1 MSGPEMV
8 PADLEQLWGV
18 IQQQSGEIFNLRQ
31 ELVGLRAEVN
41 ALRAETAG
49 LRAECG
55 ALQSDLTT
63 LQADYDDLAAAPIAP
78 AEPVR
83 PAPQPKI
90 ALPDKWDGSG
100 ARCDVL
106 LTNLSLLFEFQP
118 ARYPTERSRIALLIS
133 LLTGQAAEWAAA
145 VLKANG
151 IAAHSYTEFTN
162 QLRAAFQHPES
173 EVEVDSRLYHLR
185 QGERSVSKYTMDF
198 RTLAVQTTWSDAAL
212 RTAFYEGLS
221 NRLKDELAVRELPA
235 TLEGMIQLALRV
247 DQRMSNPTKRFSSL
261 STGSTLRHRH
271 LDQSFTHAVTA
282 PSPPPPTAP
291 EAHSSGAGEPMQIG
305 RTSLT
310 AAERAR
316 RYREGSPSC
325 NLPFASGKW
334 PDQVKR
340 GRSSS
345 GSAANQSYP
354 ANSRLLLQVSILM
367 GHQRI
372 VTTAFVDSG
381 AAGNFIDQAYAAQLG
396 IETEVLSQPLNITTI
411 DGRPL
416 NFSPVTRRTKEIH
429 LLIGNHSEKIHLLIT
444 KITSS
449 PIILGH
455 PWLIMHD
462 PFISWTTN
470 RIVHWGATC
479 QELCLQAKAG
489 TCSGESEVP
498 DVKLDGI
505 PVSYRDLAEVFSKKQ
520 AARLPPHRPYD
531 LAIDLVPG
539 AVPPRGHLYSL
550 SAAEHQAMEEYVAEG
565 LWAGTIRPS
574 SSPAAAGFFFVKK
587 KDGGL
592 RPCVDYRGLNQITI
606 KNRHPLPL
614 TNTALDALSG
624 ARFFTKL
631 DLRSAY
637 NLVRIREGDEW
648 KTAFITPTGHYET
661 LVMPFG
667 LCNSP
672 SVFQQFINDVLRDML
687 GRWCYAYLDD
697 ILVYSKT
704 LEEHTQHVRAV
715 LRRLLAHQ
723 LYCKLEKCAFHQ
735 HTTTFLGFVISS
747 QGVAMDPQ
755 KMEAVRSWPLPTSLK
770 QLQRFLGFANFYR
783 RFIQGFSA
791 TAAPLTAL
799 TKPSRGDFQLTP
811 EAIQA
816 FKKLCHLFTTAPV
829 LIHPNPAKPF
839 VVEVDASDV
848 GVGAVLSQRGPDEK
862 LHPCSF
868 FSRKFNP
875 TQQRY
880 GVGDREL
887 LAIKWALEEWRHWLQ
902 GGSDLFTVWTDHQ
915 NLTVIRQT
923 KQLNP
928 RQARWA
934 LFFEHF
940 HFHLSYRPGSKN
952 TKADAI
958 SRQHQRDT
966 ISSEPAP
973 VLPPHIILAPLQWG
987 LEERV
992 RQSHGLE
999 PPPPETPAG
1008 QLFVP
1013 DHLRGEVLQWGHDS
1027 TLAGHQ
1033 GVQRTISFIDRAFW
1047 WRTLRRDVQEYV
1059 QACNI
1064 CARSK
1069 TSNSP
1074 STGELQPL
1082 PIPKRPWSHISVDFV
1097 TGLPDSEG
1105 KNTIL
1110 TIVDRFSK
1118 AVHLV
1123 ALAGLPSAKTTAE
1136 LILEHVV
1143 RLHGFPKDIVS
1154 DRGPQFT
1161 AKFWQA
1167 FCRLVGTTS
1176 SLSSGHHPQ
1185 TNGQTERANQQ
1196 LERFLR
1202 CFAGEHQRSWARYLV
1217 WAELSNNLH
1226 TSSATKLSPF
1236 EVCYGY
1242 QPPVFEHQEPEVDV
1256 PSAQQLVRRCRRLWN
1271 HARTAIQKA
1280 NQHYTTQHRRRH
1292 PPGQLFHVGDRVY
1305 LSTRNI
1311 NLKSDSKKLT
1321 PRFIGPYKITHR
1333 LNPVTFRLQLPASLR
1348 IHPVFHQSQLK
1359 HVFFSPLS
1367 PQVTAPPP
1375 VRIIDG
1381 GPAYTVRRILDSRT
1395 RGCGTQYLVD
1405 WEGYGPEERSWV
1417 PGRFI
1422 LDPTLIQDYR
1432 RRVSSVPGP

>member
-8 PADLEQLWGV
+8 PADLGQLV
-18 IQQQSGEIFNLRQ
+18 EIMNLRQ
-31 ELVGLRAEVN
+31 ELVHFRAEMI

-49 LRAECG
+49 LHAECEG
-55 ALQSDLTT
+55 LRSDLTA
-63 LQADYDDLAAAPIAP
+63 LQADHDDLAAATVPP

-83 PAPQPKI
+83 QNPPVSHPKLS
-90 ALPDKWDGSG
+90 LPDKWDGSG
-100 ARCDVL
+100 SKCDVF
-106 LTNLSLLFEFQP
+106 LTNLNLIFEFQP
-118 ARYPTERSRIALLIS
+118 SRYPSDRSRIALLTS
-133 LLTGQAAEWAAA
+133 LLTGQAAEWATA
-145 VLKANG
+145 VLKADG
-151 IAAHSYTEFTN
+151 DVAHSYPTFTSE
-162 QLRAAFQHPES
+162 LRTVFQHPES
-173 EVEVDSRLYHLR
+173 EVEVDSRLYHLK
-185 QGERSVSKYTMDF
+185 QGSRSVSKYTTEF
-198 RTLAVQTTWSDAAL
+198 RTLSVQTTWSNSAL
-212 RTAFYEGLS
+212 RTAYYEGLS
-221 NRLKDELAVRELPA
+221 TRLRDELAVRELPD

-247 DQRMSNPTKRFSSL
+247 DQRMNHNTKTVFRSF
-261 STGSTLRHRH
+261 TGSTGYHRTPEP
-271 LDQSFTHAVTA
+271 STSHAVA
-282 PSPPPPTAP
+282 ASPSPPPIAS
-291 EAHSSGAGEPMQIG
+291 EAHSTGAGEPMQIG
-305 RTSLT
+305 RTSL
-310 AAERAR
+310 
-316 RYREGSPSC
+316 RYREGLYLPSS
-325 NLPFASGKW
+325 SGKRA
-334 PDQVKR
+334 DQVRR

-345 GSAANQSYP
+345 GPNTAKTYP
-354 ANSRLLLQVSILM
+354 EPVSSRLLLSVSILM
-367 GHQRI
+367 GHKRI
-372 VTTAFVDSG
+372 ETSAFVDSG
-381 AAGNFIDQAYAAQLG
+381 AAGNFIDQAYAAQMG
-396 IETEVLSQPLNITTI
+396 IVVEVLSQPLKVTAI

-416 NFSPVTRRTKEIH
+416 TLSPITHRTQE
-429 LLIGNHSEKIHLLIT
+429 LTLIIENHSEVIQFYVT
-444 KITSS
+444 KIPS
-449 PIILGH
+449 PAIILGH
-455 PWLIMHD
+455 PWLVTHD
-462 PFISWTTN
+462 PLISWTSR
-470 RIVHWGATC
+470 RIIHWGATC
-479 QELCLQAKAG
+479 QELCLRARVG
-489 TCSGESEVP
+489 TCSGEP
-498 DVKLDGI
+498 GALDVDRDAI
-505 PVSYRDLAEVFSKKQ
+505 PVQYRDLVEVFSRRS

-550 SAAEHQAMEEYVAEG
+550 SAKEQLAMEEYVAEG
-565 LWAGTIRPS
+565 LRAGTIRPS

-592 RPCVDYRGLNQITI
+592 RPCVDYRGLNQITV

-624 ARFFTKL
+624 AHFFTKL

-672 SVFQQFINDVLRDML
+672 AAFQHFINDVLRDML

-697 ILVYSKT
+697 ILIYSKT

-715 LRRLLAHQ
+715 LQRLLAHQ

-735 HTTTFLGFVISS
+735 HSTTFLGFIISA

-755 KMEAVRSWPLPTSLK
+755 KLEAVRSWPLPASLK

-783 RFIQGFSA
+783 RFIRGFSSI
-791 TAAPLTAL
+791 AAPLTAL
-799 TKPSRGDFQLTP
+799 TKPSRGEFHLTP
-811 EAIQA
+811 EATQA
-816 FKKLCHLFTTAPV
+816 FRTLCHQFTTAPI
-829 LIHPNPAKPF
+829 LTHPDPTKVF

-868 FSRKFNP
+868 FSRKFNS

-902 GGSDLFTVWTDHQ
+902 GGSEPFTVWTDHQ
-915 NLTVIRQT
+915 NLTVIKQT

-940 HFHLSYRPGSKN
+940 DFHLSYRPGSKN
-952 TKADAI
+952 TKADAL
-958 SRQHQRDT
+958 SRQHQKDT
-966 ISSEPAP
+966 STSDPAP
-973 VLPPHIILAPLQWG
+973 VLPPQIILAPIRWG

-992 RQSHGLE
+992 RQSHGQD

-1008 QLFVP
+1008 RLFVP
-1013 DHLRGEVLQWGHDS
+1013 NQLRQEVLQWGHDS

-1033 GVQRTISFIDRAFW
+1033 GVQRTINFLSRAFW
-1047 WRTLRRDVQEYV
+1047 WRTLRKDVQEYV
-1059 QACNI
+1059 LACNI

-1069 TSNSP
+1069 NPNAP

-1082 PIPKRPWSHISVDFV
+1082 PIPKRPWTHISVDFV
-1097 TGLPDSEG
+1097 SGLPDSQG

-1123 ALAGLPSAKTTAE
+1123 ALSGLPSAKTTAE

-1143 RLHGFPKDIVS
+1143 RLHGFPQDIVS

-1176 SLSSGHHPQ
+1176 SLSSGFHPQ

-1202 CFAGEHQRSWARYLV
+1202 CFASEHQRSWANYLV

-1226 TSSATKLSPF
+1226 TSTATGLSPF
-1236 EVCYGY
+1236 EVCYGF
-1242 QPPVFEHQEPEVDV
+1242 QPPIFEHQEPEVEV

-1271 HARTAIQKA
+1271 HARAAIQKA
-1280 NQHYTTQHRRRH
+1280 NRRYVVQHRRRH
-1292 PPGQLFHVGDRVY
+1292 PPGRLFHVGDRVY
-1305 LSTRNI
+1305 LSTKNI
-1311 NLKSDSKKLT
+1311 NLKTDSRKLT
-1321 PRFIGPYKITHR
+1321 PRYIGPFKITHR

-1348 IHPVFHQSQLK
+1348 VHPVFHQSQLK
-1359 HVFFSPLS
+1359 PVLFSPLS
-1367 PQVTAPPP
+1367 PQAPAPPP
-1375 VRIIDG
+1375 PRIVDG
-1381 GPAYTVRRILDSRT
+1381 GPAYTIRRILDSRP
-1395 RGCGTQYLVD
+1395 RGRGTQYLVD

-1432 RRVSSVPGP
+1432 RRVSSAPGP

>member
-8 PADLEQLWGV
+8 PADLEHLWGV
-18 IQQQSGEIFNLRQ
+18 IQQQSGEIMSLRQ

-41 ALRAETAG
+41 ALRTETAS
-49 LRAECG
+49 LRTECG
-55 ALQSDLTT
+55 VLQSDLTA
-63 LQADYDDLAAAPIAP
+63 LQSNYDDLAAAQIAP

-83 PAPQPKI
+83 PALQPKI

-100 ARCDVL
+100 GRCDVF

-118 ARYPTERSRIALLIS
+118 ARYPSDRSRIALLIS

-145 VLKANG
+145 VLKADG
-151 IAAHSYTEFTN
+151 IAAYSYPEFTT

-185 QGERSVSKYTMDF
+185 QGERSVSQYTTDF
-198 RTLAVQTTWSDAAL
+198 RTLAVQTQWSDAAL

-221 NRLKDELAVRELPA
+221 TRLKDELAVRELPA

-247 DQRMSNPTKRFSSL
+247 DQRMGHTTKR
-261 STGSTLRHRH
+261 STLRHRH
-271 LDQSFTHAVTA
+271 LDQPFTHAVAA
-282 PSPPPPTAP
+282 PSPPPPAAP

-316 RYREGSPSC
+316 RYREGLCAYCASP
-325 NLPFASGKW
+325 
-334 PDQVKR
+334 DHHHQVKR

-345 GSAANQSYP
+345 GSATFKSYP
-354 ANSRLLLQVSILM
+354 AVSRLLLQVLILM

-396 IETEVLSQPLNITTI
+396 IETEVLSQPLKITAI

-416 NFSPVTRRTKEIH
+416 NFSPVTQRTKEVH
-429 LLIGNHSEKIHLLIT
+429 LQIDNHFEKIHFHVT
-444 KITSS
+444 KITSP

-455 PWLIMHD
+455 P
-462 PFISWTTN
+462 S
-470 RIVHWGATC
+470 
-479 QELCLQAKAG
+479 
-489 TCSGESEVP
+489 S
-498 DVKLDGI
+498 
-505 PVSYRDLAEVFSKKQ
+505 VSDSQ
-520 AARLPPHRPYD
+520 H
-531 LAIDLVPG
+531 
-539 AVPPRGHLYSL
+539 
-550 SAAEHQAMEEYVAEG
+550 M
-565 LWAGTIRPS
+565 
-574 SSPAAAGFFFVKK
+574 
-587 KDGGL
+587 GL
-592 RPCVDYRGLNQITI
+592 RPCVDYRGLNQLTI

-755 KMEAVRSWPLPTSLK
+755 KLEAVRSWPLPTSLK

-799 TKPSRGDFQLTP
+799 TKPSRGEFQLTP

-816 FKKLCHLFTTAPV
+816 FKKLCLLFTTAPV
-829 LIHPNPAKPF
+829 LIHPNPTKPF

-902 GGSDLFTVWTDHQ
+902 GGSDPFTVWTDHQ

-940 HFHLSYRPGSKN
+940 NFHLSYRPGSKN
-952 TKADAI
+952 AKADAI

-966 ISSEPAP
+966 TSSEPAP

-992 RQSHGLE
+992 RQSHSLE

-1008 QLFVP
+1008 RLFVP
-1013 DHLRGEVLQWGHDS
+1013 DHLRKEVLQWGHDS
-1027 TLAGHQ
+1027 ALAGHQ

-1069 TSNSP
+1069 TANSP

-1097 TGLPDSEG
+1097 TGLPDSQG

-1123 ALAGLPSAKTTAE
+1123 ALTGLPSAKTTAE

-1176 SLSSGHHPQ
+1176 SLSSGFHPQ
-1185 TNGQTERANQQ
+1185 TNSQTERANQQ

-1202 CFAGEHQRSWARYLV
+1202 CFASEHQRSWASYLV

-1226 TSSATKLSPF
+1226 TSTATGLSPF
-1236 EVCYGY
+1236 EVCYGF
-1242 QPPVFEHQEPEVDV
+1242 QPPIFEHQEPE
-1256 PSAQQLVRRCRRLWN
+1256 
-1271 HARTAIQKA
+1271 
-1280 NQHYTTQHRRRH
+1280 
-1292 PPGQLFHVGDRVY
+1292 
-1305 LSTRNI
+1305 
-1311 NLKSDSKKLT
+1311 
-1321 PRFIGPYKITHR
+1321 
-1333 LNPVTFRLQLPASLR
+1333 
-1348 IHPVFHQSQLK
+1348 
-1359 HVFFSPLS
+1359 
-1367 PQVTAPPP
+1367 
-1375 VRIIDG
+1375 
-1381 GPAYTVRRILDSRT
+1381 
-1395 RGCGTQYLVD
+1395 
-1405 WEGYGPEERSWV
+1405 
-1417 PGRFI
+1417 
-1422 LDPTLIQDYR
+1422 
-1432 RRVSSVPGP
+1432 